1 MDEEHQPKG
10 FVQLEWDGQAMRET
24 FLPCRPLRDVRRISG
39 LFADLLAAGSSPPVE
54 DYVELELADKV
65 PVLLAAERLRPYYPN
80 LLAVLN
86 PWMAEAVTGE
96 RAARLKGQDERTV
109 FSAFLREVLPD
120 RAVSPG
126 GGPV

>member
-1 MDEEHQPKG
+1 M
-10 FVQLEWDGQAMRET
+10 
-24 FLPCRPLRDVRRISG
+24 
-39 LFADLLAAGSSPPVE
+39 E

-96 RAARLKGQDERTV
+96 R
-109 FSAFLREVLPD
+109 P
-120 RAVSPG
+120 PG
-126 GGPV
+126 